1 MPARSKIVKTED
13 RRKAREDLNKLFE
26 GLCQRFKDPEE
37 YLSEDLLEIIQ
48 EINKTILPNA
58 KFERKWDDHFNMVDA
73 IIKANNEETILFK
86 ARVKR
91 LGNMGILLITELTT
105 EAEKDLEAHCTSPYH
120 PFAILLA
127 TNIKHQFRDLSVTI
141 KPTIWKGRISETEII
156 MQ

>member
-1 MPARSKIVKTED
+1 
-13 RRKAREDLNKLFE
+13 
-26 GLCQRFKDPEE
+26 
-37 YLSEDLLEIIQ
+37 
-48 EINKTILPNA
+48 
-58 KFERKWDDHFNMVDA
+58 MVDA

-91 LGNMGILLITELTT
+91 LGNLGVLLITEPTI
-105 EAEKDLEAHCTSPYH
+105 EAETDLEAHCASPYH

-127 TNIKHQFRDLSVTI
+127 ANIKHQFRDLSVTI